1 MRESGILMHISSLP
15 SEFGIGTFG
24 KEAYRFVDFLKKGG
38 QKYWQVLPMCPVGAG
53 NSPYQSVSCF
63 AGNPL
68 FIDLEKLEE
77 EGLIKS
83 DDYKELF
90 FGEDKEKVDFEAL
103 FKNKM
108 PVLFSAAK
116 EFLKNLNE
124 DYKAFCNENFDWLEN
139 FALFSAISDKNG
151 YGSFKDWDKS
161 LLKYDLKAINN
172 FITENEEEIELY
184 KIIQYFFFKQWDE
197 LKKYANENEI
207 SIIGDIPIYVSPY
220 SSDVW
225 SSPLQFSLD
234 EELEPTYVAG
244 VPPDAFAAD
253 GQLWGNPIYNWSYM
267 KKDGYSWWI
276 SRIKNAFKVYD
287 MVRIDHF
294 RGFESYYRVKNGEKT
309 AINGNWVKGPGAKL
323 FALAERELGKLPII
337 AEDLG
342 IITDE
347 VKEMLKET
355 GYPGMKVLQFAFDSR
370 EENDYLPHNYNENSV
385 VYTGTHDNNTI
396 IGWFSEINEADKHQA
411 INYMRLTKEEG
422 YNFGM
427 MKTALASKS
436 KLCILTMQD
445 LLGLGS
451 EGRMN
456 VPGTPSG
463 NWIWRI
469 KGECI
474 NDWLAGILFDIT
486 KTYSR

>member
-24 KEAYRFVDFLKKGG
+24 KEAYRFVDFLSKGR
-38 QKYWQVLPMCPVGAG
+38 QKYWQVLPLCPVGAG

-68 FIDLEKLEE
+68 FIDLDELVSEN
-77 EGLIKS
+77 LIKREDFDS
-83 DDYKELF
+83 LN
-90 FGEDKEKVDFEAL
+90 FGEDKEKVDFEVL

-108 PVLFSAAK
+108 PVLFTAAK
-116 EFLKNLNE
+116 KYSNNVGE
-124 DYKAFCNENFDWLEN
+124 DYLSFCKDNAEWLDS
-139 FALFSAISDKNG
+139 FALFSAISDING
-151 YGSFKDWDKS
+151 YESFKDWEKPF
-161 LLKYDLKAINN
+161 LKADVKTLDK
-172 FITENEEEIELY
+172 FVKEHREELELY
-184 KIIQYFFFKQWDE
+184 RIIQFFFFKQWFK
-197 LKKYANENEI
+197 LKKYANEKGI
-207 SIIGDIPIYVSPY
+207 KIIGDIPIYVSPY

-225 SSPLQFSLD
+225 SSPKEFSLD
-234 EELEPTYVAG
+234 EELTPNYVAG
-244 VPPDAFAAD
+244 VPPDAFAAE
-253 GQLWGNPIYNWSYM
+253 GQLWGNPIYDWDYM
-267 KKDGYSWWI
+267 KKDRYSWWI
-276 SRIKNAFKVYD
+276 RRIKNAFMVYD
-287 MVRIDHF
+287 VVRIDHF
-294 RGFESYYRVKNGEKT
+294 RGFESYYRVKYGEKT
-309 AINGNWVKGPGAKL
+309 AENGSWIKGPGEKL
-323 FALAERELGKLPII
+323 FVMAERELGKLPII

-347 VKEMLKET
+347 VKEMLEAT

-370 EENDYLPHNYNENSV
+370 EENDYLPHNYSENSV
-385 VYTGTHDNNTI
+385 VYTGTHDNDTI
-396 IGWFSEINEADKHQA
+396 IGWISSINDNDRRSA
-411 INYMRLTKEEG
+411 INYMRLTLEEG

-451 EGRMN
+451 EARMN
-456 VPGTPSG
+456 IPGTPTG
-463 NWIWRI
+463 NWTWRI

-474 NDWLAGILFDIT
+474 NDWLAGILHDIT